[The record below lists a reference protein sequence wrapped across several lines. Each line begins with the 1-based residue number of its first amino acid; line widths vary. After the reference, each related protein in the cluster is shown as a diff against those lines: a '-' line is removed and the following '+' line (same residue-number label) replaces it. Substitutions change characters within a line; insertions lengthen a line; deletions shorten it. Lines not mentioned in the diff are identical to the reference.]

1 MYLAIVR
8 IPLTASSSS
17 GTPLVIF
24 VYPLDI
30 SVVGIVDLWFHF
42 DPFLILH
49 IGGEVYLLVSNAI
62 KYEDCKNPLNQ

>member
-17 GTPLVIF
+17 GTPLVIY

-30 SVVGIVDLWFHF
+30 AVVGIVDLWFHF
-42 DPFLILH
+42 DLFLILH
-49 IGGEVYLLVSNAI
+49 IGGEMYFLVPIAI
-62 KYEDCKNPLNQ
+62 KYEDCMNPLNQ